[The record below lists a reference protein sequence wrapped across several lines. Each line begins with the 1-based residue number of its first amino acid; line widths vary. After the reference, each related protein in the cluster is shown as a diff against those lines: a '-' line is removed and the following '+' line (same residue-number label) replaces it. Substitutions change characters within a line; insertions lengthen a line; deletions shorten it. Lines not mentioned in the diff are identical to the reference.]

1 MTKEEIQELT
11 LDEQYALLGILL
23 IEVPPETIIDAINN
37 LLDEDTRINIKYHIS
52 EDD

>member
-11 LDEQYALLGILL
+11 LDEQHTLLGILL
-23 IEVPPETIIDAINN
+23 IEVPRGTIIDAINN
-37 LLDEDTRINIKYHIS
+37 LLDEDTRRDIKYHIS